1 MLASVGNYLL
11 YFVSTLVLLVVAM
24 FIYIKVLPY
33 DELALIRKGNTAAAI
48 ALAGTMI
55 GYAVVLWSATAHAA
69 NPVDAGIW
77 SALVVTAMWSGVA
90 LVTQIAAFELVHLV
104 FRDFKAEMEKGDVAY
119 GIILGAFSL
128 AIGVINAGCLT

>member
-1 MLASVGNYLL
+1 MLASVGNYLI
-11 YFVSTLVLLVVAM
+11 YFVSTLVLLVVAV

-48 ALAGTMI
+48 ALAGAMI
-55 GYAVVLWSATAHAA
+55 GYAAVVWSATAH
-69 NPVDAGIW
+69 G
-77 SALVVTAMWSGVA
+77 SSLVETAMWSGVA
-90 LVTQIAAFELVHLV
+90 LVSQIVAFEVIHLL

-119 GIILGAFSL
+119 GVILGAFSL